1 MGGVPT
7 NVKGEVLRDGVN
19 VVKGLYAAG
28 EVACVSVHGS
38 NRLGTNSLLDI
49 NVFGKRSGRAAA
61 EYAKTASFHEL
72 PEDPTVRVVAQLDE
86 MRNRPDGE
94 RVADIRKALQES
106 MDLNAQVFR
115 TGESLN
121 DALADIRELQKRY
134 RNASVQ
140 DKGKLFNTDLLE
152 AIELGFLLDIAEV
165 TVVAAIN
172 RKESRGGHYR
182 EDFPNRD
189 DAHYM
194 LHTMAY
200 RRPPE
205 ASDQAEGHIEGYFD
219 HVEEFDGYKVV
230 LGSKPVIQTRYE
242 PMERKY

>member
-1 MGGVPT
+1 
-7 NVKGEVLRDGVN
+7 
-19 VVKGLYAAG
+19 A
-28 EVACVSVHGS
+28 
-38 NRLGTNSLLDI
+38 
-49 NVFGKRSGRAAA
+49 
-61 EYAKTASFHEL
+61 YAKTASFHDL
-72 PEDPTVRVVAQLDE
+72 PENPAARVEAQLEE

-94 RVADIRKALQES
+94 RVADIRKALQET

-121 DALADIRELQKRY
+121 QALSDIRELQKRY

-182 EDFPNRD
+182 EDFPQRD
-189 DAHYM
+189 DTNYM
-194 LHTMAY
+194 LHTMA
-200 RRPPE
+200 
-205 ASDQAEGHIEGYFD
+205 
-219 HVEEFDGYKVV
+219 
-230 LGSKPVIQTRYE
+230 
-242 PMERKY
+242 